1 MDHFTLVV
9 VCLDVVVVVVVVVVF
24 CFGEEAGK
32 LSNLWKRI
40 FCFSRS

>member
-1 MDHFTLVV
+1 MDHFTSVV
-9 VCLDVVVVVVVVVVF
+9 VCLDVVVVVVF

-40 FCFSRS
+40 FCFSS